1 MDRNFEAAQA
11 AAAAAE
17 LDEGGAQG
25 VGAPSASLAPL
36 QASVSPSASRAG
48 DGPGMGEM
56 LQHLE
61 QQRVAMSSLEIRI
74 SKQHEALLKQMEALA
89 ARVEAALPS
98 GAA

>member
-1 MDRNFEAAQA
+1 
-11 AAAAAE
+11 
-17 LDEGGAQG
+17 
-25 VGAPSASLAPL
+25 
-36 QASVSPSASRAG
+36 
-48 DGPGMGEM
+48 M